1 MGCGLGENWARL
13 AHCKSSACVH
23 GKKCARREAKGAL
36 PPPVWAE
43 LPRSKSGVARLPSF
57 LSLSLCFD
65 WPEDEQPH
73 SMAGPTTQALTQHL
87 LSRLDADLEF
97 LASAHLLSP
106 ADLALIRSKLA
117 PIHAHEGLAA
127 LAVSPAPAQAQ
138 RQVPP
143 PPPPPVRAQQ
153 QQQQQPP
160 AKPLC
165 RAVWD
170 YVKTQVRPS
179 SRELSTRSG
188 PAHVVKR
195 AQPDDLGF
203 KQGDVITVDDEVN
216 ADWWRGTLDGETGL
230 FPCNHVERIA
240 APSPSPTPSPAQ
252 GYAASYAVRCLSLFV
267 PVPAA
272 HKRTDPRLPQAAQP
286 SWAPPAA
293 AAAASAPS
301 APSFAY
307 QQPQA
312 YGAAPSSYGNE
323 KASYYAPPP
332 PPPQQQQQ
340 QPYGGYQPPAPAP
353 APAQQVVV
361 QPDGAQKK
369 HKYGKFGKQMG
380 TAIAGG
386 AGFGV
391 GASAL
396 ALGSKACRGRRDLT
410 SVASLPSLAP
420 LVLLLPPLATHAPF
434 SVTRIPRCTREC
446 ARGTS
451 QSRGCV
457 PWRLARVPSTPPCGA
472 PSRSL
477 PLTKTDTALPSLCA
491 VRGRPRHLL
500 GVCARSG
507 EGGGRGSR
515 RISFPAQAAAWA
527 LSVGSGSSALH
538 SVSTA
543 LRRGQSAA
551 SIRRHTHVD
560 PQFGAKPVLRRACVV
575 TVIPARN
582 STMPGKSHT

>member
-1 MGCGLGENWARL
+1 
-13 AHCKSSACVH
+13 
-23 GKKCARREAKGAL
+23 
-36 PPPVWAE
+36 
-43 LPRSKSGVARLPSF
+43 
-57 LSLSLCFD
+57 
-65 WPEDEQPH
+65 
-73 SMAGPTTQALTQHL
+73 MAGPTTQALTQHL

-170 YVKTQVRPS
+170 YVKTQ
-179 SRELSTRSG
+179 
-188 PAHVVKR
+188 
-195 AQPDDLGF
+195 PDDLGF

-252 GYAASYAVRCLSLFV
+252 GYAASYA
-267 PVPAA
+267 
-272 HKRTDPRLPQAAQP
+272 AAQP

-391 GASAL
+391 GSAL
-396 ALGSKACRGRRDLT
+396 ASEA
-410 SVASLPSLAP
+410 V
-420 LVLLLPPLATHAPF
+420 HAIF
-434 SVTRIPRCTREC
+434 
-446 ARGTS
+446 
-451 QSRGCV
+451 
-457 PWRLARVPSTPPCGA
+457 
-472 PSRSL
+472 
-477 PLTKTDTALPSLCA
+477 
-491 VRGRPRHLL
+491 
-500 GVCARSG
+500 
-507 EGGGRGSR
+507 
-515 RISFPAQAAAWA
+515 
-527 LSVGSGSSALH
+527 
-538 SVSTA
+538 
-543 LRRGQSAA
+543 
-551 SIRRHTHVD
+551 
-560 PQFGAKPVLRRACVV
+560 
-575 TVIPARN
+575 
-582 STMPGKSHT
+582 